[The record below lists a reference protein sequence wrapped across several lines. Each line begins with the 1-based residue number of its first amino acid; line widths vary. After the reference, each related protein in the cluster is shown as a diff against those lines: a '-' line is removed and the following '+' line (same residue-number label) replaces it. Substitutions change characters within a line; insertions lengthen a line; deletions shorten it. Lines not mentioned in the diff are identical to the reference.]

1 MDRAGLTIKGLMED
15 LPVPRIPRLNLQSLS
30 QKTQLVPFFTSVPGS
45 AWVIYNG
52 LPAVVA
58 NFALIVPNSLNDM
71 TQFIHYANAN
81 NGLVILTMDTGLV
94 ANHVPTLLIGPR
106 IA

>member
-15 LPVPRIPRLNLQSLS
+15 LRTTDSEVESTIIISKN
-30 QKTQLVPFFTSVPGS
+30 TTVPFFTSVPGS

-58 NFALIVPNSLNDM
+58 NFAFIVPNSLNDM

-94 ANHVPTLLIGPR
+94 ANHIPTLLIGPR

>member
-1 MDRAGLTIKGLMED
+1 M
-15 LPVPRIPRLNLQSLS
+15 
-30 QKTQLVPFFTSVPGS
+30 
-45 AWVIYNG
+45 IYNG

-71 TQFIHYANAN
+71 TQFIHHVNAN
-81 NGLVILTMDTGLV
+81 NGLVILTTDTGLV
-94 ANHVPTLLIGPR
+94 VNHIPTLLIGPR